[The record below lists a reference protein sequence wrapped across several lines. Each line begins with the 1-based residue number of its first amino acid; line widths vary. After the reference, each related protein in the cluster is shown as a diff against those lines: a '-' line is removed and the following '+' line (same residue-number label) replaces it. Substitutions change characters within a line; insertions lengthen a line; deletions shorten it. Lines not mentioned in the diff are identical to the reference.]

1 MLTLKY
7 YQDKIEAG
15 CDEAGMSG
23 RTGFRGSG
31 NPS

>member
-15 CDEAGMSG
+15 CDEAG
-23 RTGFRGSG
+23 RAGFRGSG